1 MGRCASVHIEPLLV
15 IEQLRESKRIV
26 LRVSDYTV
34 GIDAGP
40 GLMII
45 LLLFLQKQSLVIRLF
60 QLLIDIVL
68 HVLSR
73 DDKQRADSFIET
85 LHKMIG
91 GLKKG
96 LCECVTK
103 DMKCFLETAFGD
115 YDSDV
120 GALPMP
126 TRCWTTYL
134 TFFGDNQQ
142 LSCTKADTCKQGLLQ
157 SLSDLVVCDACPV
170 LSNPD
175 VQDFACDALTG
186 MCTCCVSEQDMDPHF
201 KEFLSSHIANAANK
215 AQEIF
220 SLRKL
225 FFSVRTTGEIHLN

>member
-1 MGRCASVHIEPLLV
+1 VPDFFYSPTTFNLRKKQFVYDSVLDFFKSSTDRECQAPPANDQQRANEDTMGLCASVHIEPLLV
-15 IEQLRESKRIV
+15 IVEQLHEGKRIV

-34 GIDAGP
+34 GIDAVP

-60 QLLIDIVL
+60 QLLIDIVR

-91 GLKKG
+91 CLKNGLG
-96 LCECVTK
+96 ECVTK
-103 DMKCFLETAFGD
+103 DMKCFLEPVFGD

-120 GALPMP
+120 STLPMP
-126 TRCWTTYL
+126 TPCWTTYL

-142 LSCTKADTCKQGLLQ
+142 LSCTKADTCKQGRLQ
-157 SLSDLVVCDACPV
+157 SLSDLVVCGACPV
-170 LSNPD
+170 LS
-175 VQDFACDALTG
+175 A
-186 MCTCCVSEQDMDPHF
+186 
-201 KEFLSSHIANAANK
+201 
-215 AQEIF
+215 
-220 SLRKL
+220 
-225 FFSVRTTGEIHLN
+225 